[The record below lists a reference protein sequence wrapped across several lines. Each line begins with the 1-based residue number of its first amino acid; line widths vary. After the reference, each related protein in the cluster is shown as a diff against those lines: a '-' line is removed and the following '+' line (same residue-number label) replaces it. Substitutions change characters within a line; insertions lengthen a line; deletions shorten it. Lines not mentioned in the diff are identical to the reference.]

1 MPKQKQN
8 QTKTPKTAATQG
20 APENQQGPGKS
31 QQGNIMVARTGDVRE
46 VTFQQGM
53 TVKEALAAAQ
63 FTLDGASEVRVNS
76 KPCKDM
82 NTQLTPGD
90 QVLIIGRIRGA

>member
-1 MPKQKQN
+1 MPKK
-8 QTKTPKTAATQG
+8 KTPKTPKTDTVQG
-20 APENQQGPGKS
+20 APENQQREPKTN
-31 QQGNIMVARTGDVRE
+31 QNKVMVARTGDVRE
-46 VTFQQGM
+46 VSFCQGM
-53 TVKEALAAAQ
+53 TVREALAAAQ

-82 NTQLTPGD
+82 NTQLAPGD